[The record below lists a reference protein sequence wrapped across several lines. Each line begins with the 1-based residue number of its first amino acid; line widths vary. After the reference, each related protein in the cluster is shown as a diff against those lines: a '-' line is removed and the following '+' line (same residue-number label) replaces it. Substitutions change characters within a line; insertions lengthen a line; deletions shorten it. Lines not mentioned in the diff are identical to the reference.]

1 MTGLG
6 ICPITRELID
16 ADVDWTEGDPDMELE
31 YAGFY
36 PMTDLVNVLFALP
49 NMFEDI
55 VYKHEDQIREVHCRE
70 LKVEGPV
77 CVVRFSNLLPS
88 SW

>member
-16 ADVDWTEGDPDMELE
+16 ADVDWTEGDMVMEVE
-31 YAGFY
+31 YGGLFS
-36 PMTDLVNVLFALP
+36 MTDLVNVLFALP

-55 VYKHEDQIREVHCRE
+55 VYRDDNQIREVHCRE

-88 SW
+88 S